1 LAVFKFW
8 AFPQTVALI
17 VSLIATPV
25 VGVLAGIFIRRE
37 IDC

>member
-8 AFPQTVALI
+8 AFPLTVALI

-25 VGVLAGIFIRRE
+25 VGILAGIFIRHE
-37 IDC
+37 MDC